1 MFNNVTN
8 TNLIPPA
15 HQPQPPVVIKIPPY
29 DGNSNDLGQISVLV
43 SSVLLSATGFLTML
57 IGSLSKSRCVEM
69 TCGCTKCTRAVLDDP
84 VV

>member
-1 MFNNVTN
+1 MSSLVLDNNMTS
-8 TNLIPPA
+8 A
-15 HQPQPPVVIKIPPY
+15 AYQPPVVTINIPPY
-29 DGNSNDLGQISVLV
+29 DNSNDLGQVSVLV
-43 SSVLLSATGFLTML
+43 SSVLLSAAGFLTML